1 MSKEYN
7 RTKIKSTELEKR
19 ATALRLTGLTY
30 REISA
35 QLGVSHVSCYRA
47 VLRSIDRNRKQ
58 TAENVDVLRNI
69 EQARLERLIAAADA
83 KAQDGDIAAIDV
95 VRKLSESL
103 RKLNGLDA
111 PAKTDVT
118 SGGDK
123 IAWID
128 FIMGEKED
136 DGITKPSGQ

>member
-30 REISA
+30 REIAA

-47 VLRSIDRNRKQ
+47 ILRSIDRNRKQ
-58 TAENVDVLRNI
+58 TAENVDMLRSI
-69 EQARLERLIAAADA
+69 EQARLERLISAADA
-83 KAQDGDIAAIDV
+83 KAQEGDIAAIDV

-103 RKLNGLDA
+103 RKLNGIDA

-118 SGGDK
+118 SGGEK

-128 FIMGEKED
+128 FIMGDKDD
-136 DGITKPSGQ
+136 DGIAKPSGQ